1 MTVQAATVDA
11 VSLLSET
18 PSGVG
23 DATYGVRRVYL
34 LSCSFPAYT
43 GSTDSAKITGVAAAI
58 SGVVRDGRTITWQA
72 NAVQALCAAPGQDTA
87 AQSVYAGTFA
97 VSSAD
102 LTFNLT
108 DPTGTELTSTT
119 GVSSGVQIA
128 VAVDAL

>member
-11 VSLLSET
+11 VSILSET
-18 PSGVG
+18 PSGQG
-23 DATYGVRRVYL
+23 DSTYGIRRVYL

-43 GSTDSAKITGVAAAI
+43 GASDSAKITGVASAI
-58 SGVVRDGRTITWQA
+58 SSAVRDGRTLTWQA
-72 NAVQALCAAPGQDTA
+72 NAVQALCAAPGTDGT
-87 AQSVYAGTFA
+87 QSVYAGTFA

-108 DPTGTELTSTT
+108 DPTGTELSSAAA
-119 GVSSGVQIA
+119 SSGVQIL